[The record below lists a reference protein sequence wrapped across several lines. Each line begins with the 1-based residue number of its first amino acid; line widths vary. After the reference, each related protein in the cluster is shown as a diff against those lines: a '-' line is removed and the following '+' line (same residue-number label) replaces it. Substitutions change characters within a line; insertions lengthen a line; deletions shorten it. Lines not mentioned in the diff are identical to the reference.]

1 MVIAGNKA
9 AYMQLP
15 PALFAFFH
23 FSTGPTPEPLAKMM
37 GMTSWCSQQDLLVST
52 VAEMS
57 IALAGSEEVH
67 EMLLPTNLWYLVVT
81 LLLQWAPTEAW
92 EDPAATP
99 GALQM
104 AISCVLNSLLKKYHR
119 LAYQVAQLFL
129 QAMWL
134 EHEDKLALQAQLHYM
149 RTSQTALKA
158 KVTKLEEQVYESLA
172 SSLGGSPSPTL
183 VMLRA
188 RPIDK
193 CQLEH
198 DQQLDQHGQ

>member
-81 LLLQWAPTEAW
+81 LLLQWAPTE
-92 EDPAATP
+92 
-99 GALQM
+99 
-104 AISCVLNSLLKKYHR
+104 V
-119 LAYQVAQLFL
+119 
-129 QAMWL
+129 
-134 EHEDKLALQAQLHYM
+134 
-149 RTSQTALKA
+149 
-158 KVTKLEEQVYESLA
+158 
-172 SSLGGSPSPTL
+172 
-183 VMLRA
+183 
-188 RPIDK
+188 
-193 CQLEH
+193 
-198 DQQLDQHGQ
+198 

>member
-1 MVIAGNKA
+1 MVILTNW
-9 AYMQLP
+9 
-15 PALFAFFH
+15 H
-23 FSTGPTPEPLAKMM
+23 
-37 GMTSWCSQQDLLVST
+37 SWQDLLVSLM
-52 VAEMS
+52 AELS
-57 IALAGSEEVH
+57 IPSADSNKVSKLWPQS
-67 EMLLPTNLWYLVVT
+67 NLWHPMAA